1 MWVSRIGKA
10 IRKRYTQWCQ
20 KPIEVFLFHAVSDE
34 FDERRNK
41 RIDWSQTEDFKNR
54 IHLLKRKYRFISLD
68 EAYGRLRKDRPR
80 WRRYAVLTCDD
91 GFASVLDVLPF
102 LEQEQVPVTLFINP
116 KYLDGVSRRE
126 GYAID
131 PQYLT
136 RDQLWSLDSPLVTIG
151 MHGYEHDDVTKK
163 SVEEF
168 EKSVEKCKEMLQSHP
183 RYIPFFAYT
192 WGKYSSHTQQLLKQK
207 GIVPLLVNGRSNY
220 HYQDSLGR
228 RPIDSYFWEQ
238 TLERISPSRS

>member
-54 IHLLKRKYRFISLD
+54 IYLLKRKYRFISLD

-136 RDQLWSLDSPLVTIG
+136 RNQLWSLDSPLVTIG
-151 MHGYEHDDVTKK
+151 MH
-163 SVEEF
+163 
-168 EKSVEKCKEMLQSHP
+168 
-183 RYIPFFAYT
+183 
-192 WGKYSSHTQQLLKQK
+192 
-207 GIVPLLVNGRSNY
+207 
-220 HYQDSLGR
+220 
-228 RPIDSYFWEQ
+228 
-238 TLERISPSRS
+238 